1 MDLYDQEAV
10 ARVWQRV
17 HHGAAQE
24 DTLLQTLLGQEQQ
37 LGRCYRQLAARAG
50 RQAGAFRALETQVGG
65 RIRTLSAM
73 CALLCGQVGAQ
84 PQKALQSGSVQE
96 EIRCAYTAELHCAD
110 CYARAAQRWPVHRR
124 LLLRMAE
131 QAQLHAAR
139 LLELT
144 VQRQR

>member
-17 HHGAAQE
+17 RHGAAHE

-37 LGRCYRQLAARAG
+37 LRRCYRQLAARAG
-50 RQAGAFRALETQVGG
+50 RQVGAFRALEAQVGG

-84 PQKALQSGSVQE
+84 PQEAPQPGSVQE

-110 CYARAAQRWPVHRR
+110 CYAQAAQRWPVHRR